1 MSVSRRKFLQ
11 HGVFTAAACATL
23 PLEGLAQSRRSSED
37 IGTER
42 DKSSP
47 KNGTERGQGDT
58 IEHLNRDSFA
68 GAVGSGFQV
77 SRDESG
83 ADSVWLR
90 LLSVNDFVKPTP
102 VNPANLAVQLKKP
115 SFQPATTAFSLV
127 FLGPAFQL
135 LSQDTY
141 VFRHDTL
148 GTFKLFIVPNGFGQQ
163 TYTAVINRLDVG
175 MPNLSGGGQR
185 LQVPIAAS
193 SPAHVAGSVDAGVSV
208 PGTISSGNEA
218 LSLDHAEIQGA
229 RRGAER
235 D

>member
-11 HGVFTAAACATL
+11 HSVLTAAACATL

-58 IEHLNRDSFA
+58 LEHLNRDSFA
-68 GAVGSGFQV
+68 SAVGSGFQV
-77 SRDESG
+77 SGDESG

-135 LSQDTY
+135 LSQNTY
-141 VFRHDTL
+141 VFRHDDL
-148 GTFKLFIVPNGFGQQ
+148 GTFRLFIVPNGLGQQ
-163 TYTAVINRLDVG
+163 TYTAVINRLDVAVPDLTG
-175 MPNLSGGGQR
+175 AGQQR
-185 LQVPIAAS
+185 QVPITVS
-193 SPAHVAGSVDAGVSV
+193 SPAHVAGSDDAPASGLR
-208 PGTISSGNEA
+208 TTSSGNEA
-218 LSLDHAEIQGA
+218 LSLDRAEIQDA
-229 RRGAER
+229 RRGEPR

>member
-37 IGTER
+37 IDAPG
-42 DKSSP
+42 DKSSL
-47 KNGTERGQGDT
+47 KNGTGGSQGDT
-58 IEHLNRDSFA
+58 LEHLNRDSFA

-135 LSQDTY
+135 LSQNTY
-141 VFRHDTL
+141 VFRHDDL
-148 GTFKLFIVPNGFGQQ
+148 GTFRLFIVPNGLGQQ
-163 TYTAVINRLDVG
+163 TYTAVINRLDVAVPDLTG
-175 MPNLSGGGQR
+175 AGQQI
-185 LQVPIAAS
+185 QVPITAS
-193 SPAHVAGSVDAGVSV
+193 SPAHVACSDAVVSG
-208 PGTISSGNEA
+208 PSSISSGNEA
-218 LSLDHAEIQGA
+218 LSLDRAEIQGA
-229 RRGAER
+229 RRGEPR

>member
-11 HGVFTAAACATL
+11 HGVLTAAACAAL
-23 PLEGLAQSRRSSED
+23 PLEGLAQSRNFSEN
-37 IGTER
+37 IGDPGER
-42 DKSSP
+42 PNP
-47 KNGTERGQGDT
+47 KGTTSQSQGDAL
-58 IEHLNRDSFA
+58 EHLNRDSFA
-68 GAVGSGFQV
+68 SAAGSGFQV
-77 SRDESG
+77 SRDASG

-90 LLSVNDFVKPTP
+90 LLSVNDFVNPAP
-102 VNPANLAVQLKKP
+102 VNPANLAVQLKTP
-115 SFQPATTAFSLV
+115 TFQPATSSFSLV

-193 SPAHVAGSVDAGVSV
+193 SPAHVAGSVDAGVSS

-218 LSLDHAEIQGA
+218 LSLDRAEIQGA